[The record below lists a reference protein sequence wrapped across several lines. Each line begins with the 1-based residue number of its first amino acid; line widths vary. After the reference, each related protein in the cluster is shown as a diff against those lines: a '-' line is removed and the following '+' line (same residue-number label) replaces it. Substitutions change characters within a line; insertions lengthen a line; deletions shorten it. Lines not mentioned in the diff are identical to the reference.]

1 MTMPDKRE
9 ETLLKINSLMKDI
22 TVAMVTTNENGMF
35 RSRPMRTHETA
46 FDGYELWF
54 FTHSQTHTAADLAG
68 DDRVSVNYV
77 SCEENTYIA
86 FSGRAE
92 LIDDPQILA
101 EFWSPVH
108 QAWFPKGLA
117 DPNLALLKVS
127 VEHVEF
133 WDAAASSLVEAF
145 GILKQI
151 MTGKR
156 AVAADHVAMSV
167 A

>member
-1 MTMPDKRE
+1 MMPDKRE
-9 ETLLKINSLMKDI
+9 EILEKINSLIKDI
-22 TVAMVTTNENGMF
+22 RIAMLTTNDNGMF
-35 RSRPMRTHETA
+35 RSRPMQTQQAA
-46 FDGYELWF
+46 FDGNELWF
-54 FTHSQTHTAADLAG
+54 FTHAGTHKAEDLAT

-77 SCEENTYIA
+77 SCEENSYVA

-92 LIDDPQILA
+92 IITDREKFA
-101 EFWSPVH
+101 ELWNPAYE
-108 QAWFPKGLA
+108 AWFPKGLN
-117 DPNLALLKVS
+117 DPHLALLRIS

-145 GILKQI
+145 GLLKQI

-156 AVAADHVAMSV
+156 SITADHVVMSV